1 MLNRQVPFHWPQ
13 MVGAC
18 FFLICRFPVIFTE
31 IRKRFKRL
39 VVLVRENKN
48 VDAFITKKTLFHL
61 NNWPNWCT
69 IILID
74 FLLSY

>member
-18 FFLICRFPVIFTE
+18 FFICRFPVIFTE

-39 VVLVRENKN
+39 VVLVREIKM
-48 VDAFITKKTLFHL
+48 
-61 NNWPNWCT
+61 
-69 IILID
+69 
-74 FLLSY
+74 